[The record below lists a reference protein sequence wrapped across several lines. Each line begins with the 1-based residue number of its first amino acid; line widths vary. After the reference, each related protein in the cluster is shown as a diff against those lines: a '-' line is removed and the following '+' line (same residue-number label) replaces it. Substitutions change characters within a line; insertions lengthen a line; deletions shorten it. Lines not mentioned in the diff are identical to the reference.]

1 MVIKVFTMKNTGIY
15 IHIPFCVKKCNYC
28 DFNSGPYSD
37 EVKALYTDA
46 LLKELHI
53 KAPFFKDSVIDTVF
67 IGGGT
72 PSILPVQLLG
82 KIFES
87 LRSDYDI
94 CENAEITIESNPGT
108 LDLEKLKSY
117 RSFGINRLSIGLQST
132 VDEELKILGRIH
144 NFNDFL
150 NSYDLAR
157 KAGFENINVD
167 LMNSI
172 PDQTYDSFIEGLKRI
187 KELSPEHISVYSLI
201 LEEGTPFYDMKLNL
215 PDEDTDRE
223 MVHSIIDVLKDYRQY
238 EISNYTKT
246 GFECRHNIKYWKR
259 DDYQGFGVSAASL
272 FDNDLRFKNTD
283 DINEYID
290 FFNKDESILKDH
302 YSNVFVSK
310 NVNPDSDN
318 IFSEFELLSEEDIIS
333 EYIILGLRMNEGIDL
348 NLFEKAFNKSLF
360 DLKSDKINLHI
371 SEGLL
376 ERKGDM
382 IMLTERGRD
391 LGNYVWADFLGD

>member
-1 MVIKVFTMKNTGIY
+1 M
-15 IHIPFCVKKCNYC
+15 
-28 DFNSGPYSD
+28 
-37 EVKALYTDA
+37 
-46 LLKELHI
+46 
-53 KAPFFKDSVIDTVF
+53 
-67 IGGGT
+67 
-72 PSILPVQLLG
+72 G

-132 VDEELKILGRIH
+132 VDKELKILGRIH

-238 EISNYTKT
+238 EISNYSKK
-246 GFECRHNIKYWKR
+246 GSECRHNIKYWKR

-290 FFNKDESILKDH
+290 FFNKDESILKEH

-318 IFSEFELLSEEDIIS
+318 IFSEFELLTEEDIIS